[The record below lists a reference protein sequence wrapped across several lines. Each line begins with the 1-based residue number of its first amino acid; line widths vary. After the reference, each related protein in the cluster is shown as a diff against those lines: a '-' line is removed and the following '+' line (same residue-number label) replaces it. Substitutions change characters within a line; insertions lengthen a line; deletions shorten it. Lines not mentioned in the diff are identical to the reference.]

1 LAGERRAWRGQGEAQ
16 GAVATTRVGPGR
28 HYCPIA
34 DRGLNGVMAGQSSKI
49 GAWPGANQGRVG
61 SASRMGCWQSHVRD
75 ASNDGDVCLLNLM
88 EQ

>member
-34 DRGLNGVMAGQSSKI
+34 DRGLNGVMAG
-49 GAWPGANQGRVG
+49 PGANQGRVG